1 MSIGL
6 RIKELRTDLKISQTE
21 FAERIGVKQ
30 SPLSQMEGEKIL
42 PSIETLSK
50 IIREF
55 NISYEWLIDGIGE
68 KPNIQNKWH
77 IKSATKSTTFSDKT
91 KSAENVALLKN
102 DDSEVKPNIQKSE
115 HFKSV
120 NKSVNFSDK
129 TKSAK
134 NVTHLIEDPLGV
146 PLIPVDAMAG
156 FGTGDFQVME
166 YETSR
171 YLVPEF
177 TELAVDFMIRV
188 KGSSM
193 QPKYNSG
200 DLVACKKLETAC
212 VFFQWNNVYVLATVQ
227 GALIKRI
234 KKGKDDDHVL
244 IISDNPAY
252 DPFELNKSEIKA
264 IAIVC
269 GVIRLE

>member
-1 MSIGL
+1 M
-6 RIKELRTDLKISQTE
+6 KNTDISERLLEMIDYLGVTKNE
-21 FAERIGVKQ
+21 FAKN
-30 SPLSQMEGEKIL
+30 LSYDRSQAVYDMINGKSK
-42 PSIETLSK
+42 PSFDFFNRLLHSEYSEL
-50 IIREF
+50 F
-55 NISYEWLIDGIGE
+55 NIEYLISGIGSLH
-68 KPNIQNKWH
+68 KPNIQNKLYNES
-77 IKSATKSTTFSDKT
+77 ITKSIT
-91 KSAENVALLKN
+91 
-102 DDSEVKPNIQKSE
+102 
-115 HFKSV
+115 
-120 NKSVNFSDK
+120 FSDK

-212 VFFQWNNVYVLATVQ
+212 VFFQWNKVYVLATVQ